1 MRYAGPA
8 AVLLC
13 VGLLGGCFNGDND
26 TIRLGDVSI
35 GQQMIDL
42 QRAVEQGALTQE
54 EFERVKAV
62 LISFDADCESG
73 E

>member
-8 AVLLC
+8 AVLLS

-62 LISFDADCESG
+62 LISFDADCEGS